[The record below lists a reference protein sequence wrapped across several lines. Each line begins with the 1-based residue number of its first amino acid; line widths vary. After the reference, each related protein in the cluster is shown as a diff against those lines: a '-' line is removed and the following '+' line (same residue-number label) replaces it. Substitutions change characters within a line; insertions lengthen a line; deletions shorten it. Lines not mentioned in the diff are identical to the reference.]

1 MDDASSQDR
10 DRFHSPEF
18 GRALGRTIKVMRTEQ
33 GFGRRELAE
42 RAGISYSYVTEIEN
56 GDKPASSKVL
66 AMIAGALGMRL
77 HELIAAAETRAAR
90 FELERE
96 AREYPSPSPAAR
108 WGEAIAPPS
117 ARSPER
123 RVRAQQ
129 SPPLLPG
136 FSLSM
141 DPTMERDPSYPS
153 PGYSSDS
160 YAGSSYAPRTPRS
173 LGAVMSE
180 LQALLPHME
189 PDDVERVLDFARR
202 LAR

>member
-1 MDDASSQDR
+1 MDDTSNQDR

-66 AMIAGALGMRL
+66 AMIAGALGVRL
-77 HELIAAAETRAAR
+77 HELIAEAETRADR

-96 AREYPSPSPAAR
+96 AEREVLEYPSPAASG
-108 WGEAIAPPS
+108 GETSIAPPS
-117 ARSPER
+117 VRSPER
-123 RVRAQQ
+123 RTRAPQ
-129 SPPLLPG
+129 SMPVLPGISPRTSRSLVAVMRELQDLLP
-136 FSLSM
+136 
-141 DPTMERDPSYPS
+141 R
-153 PGYSSDS
+153 
-160 YAGSSYAPRTPRS
+160 
-173 LGAVMSE
+173 
-180 LQALLPHME
+180 ME

>member
-1 MDDASSQDR
+1 MDDTSMRDR

-66 AMIAGALGMRL
+66 AMIAGALGVRL
-77 HELIAAAETRAAR
+77 HELIAAAEARAIT
-90 FELERE
+90 FEAERD
-96 AREYPSPSPAAR
+96 AREYPTPAAS

-117 ARSPER
+117 ARGRQQRPTMPAGPP
-123 RVRAQQ
+123 AQQ
-129 SPPLLPG
+129 AYRVESPAVEMH
-136 FSLSM
+136 SN
-141 DPTMERDPSYPS
+141 YPS
-153 PGYSSDS
+153 P
-160 YAGSSYAPRTPRS
+160 SYAPRTPRS
-173 LGAVMSE
+173 LVAVMRE
-180 LQALLPHME
+180 LQELLPGME
-189 PDDVERVLDFARR
+189 PDDVERVLDLARR